1 MSRSRSSLLKDGS
14 WIRKLDDEDESV
26 DRDPNFGRSV
36 LSHLTT
42 GDGLSSPQT
51 EEVTSTKSITTST
64 SVQALSKRYYF
75 HKLYC
80 IYTSK
85 IIGSEKFSSRFSKS
99 NKTLFVVADSLEV
112 RMTCQAGCTTTTTTT
127 VTKDGKTTET
137 TVTTSGDLRSPI
149 IKSPTKTD
157 PFSERVLK
165 ASNKGLQA
173 PYSPT
178 KTTKVTETTVISS
191 KDAED
196 KLYDTLIP
204 KTFGDGLSPIDSK
217 TTISSTETVLVKSS
231 PDVVV
236 EDTLIPASVMASYS
250 PMDGK
255 SSYSSTETVTVRSG
269 TNGDYRTTTTTRSSS
284 STAEDDLY
292 DKLLPRAITSSLN
305 SPIRLE
311 SPTLSSPSST
321 RRTTSYSSYSDDI
334 PSLRTTSY
342 TVSTK
347 SSDPYDVDSRS
358 STYSYSRPD
367 SSYEYTSITGPSSY
381 SSTTYRSSSSRSDD
395 GLSDSLYSKSSTKSL
410 YSSSDRAVLE
420 KDLCTYCHKPFDGD
434 AKMVLEEMKIN
445 CHATCFKCE
454 VCKSTLA
461 HLKAGDS
468 MWVYKH
474 MVHCENCFETTR
486 ERWKR

>member
-64 SVQALSKRYYF
+64 SVQALSKRF
-75 HKLYC
+75 
-80 IYTSK
+80 T
-85 IIGSEKFSSRFSKS
+85 GSQDDLSSS
-99 NKTLFVVADSLEV
+99 
-112 RMTCQAGCTTTTTTT
+112 TTTTTTT

-137 TVTTSGDLRSPI
+137 TVTTSGDLR
-149 IKSPTKTD
+149 
-157 PFSERVLK
+157 
-165 ASNKGLQA
+165 
-173 PYSPT
+173 
-178 KTTKVTETTVISS
+178 
-191 KDAED
+191 
-196 KLYDTLIP
+196 
-204 KTFGDGLSPIDSK
+204 
-217 TTISSTETVLVKSS
+217 
-231 PDVVV
+231 V

-342 TVSTK
+342 TVSTKSSDPYDVDSRSSTYTIGTK